1 MFRRAKAHVGAWN
14 PEDAKNDFKKVAEVD
29 KTMEKAVAK
38 ELRSLTELEKQKTQE
53 DKQKLQGKMFK

>member
-1 MFRRAKAHVGAWN
+1 MGAWN
-14 PEDAKNDFKKVAEVD
+14 PEEAKSDFKKVAEID

-38 ELRSLTELEKQKTQE
+38 ELRSLVELEKQKTQE